1 METEHKAAS
10 EKKGRENMSF
20 YKIIR
25 DSTIIG
31 VCTEADFRRWQA
43 KHNIIIVSDQDRV
56 EAVDYNG
63 TLYHDSWMADS
74 GHILYETATVT
85 EITEEEYNTIKEQL
99 DDGEF
104 PDDGSLVDEVTVEEP
119 APDPS
124 ETETVR
130 KTAAQILQE
139 QIEAIAGQVRTA
151 AGFAGPSETDF
162 VASRNYTKGEIIV
175 IENGL
180 YSVTAN
186 IARGSRIV
194 PYLNVVRTNL
204 SEIRNTQS

>member
-1 METEHKAAS
+1 
-10 EKKGRENMSF
+10 MSF

-31 VCTEADFRRWQA
+31 IGTEADFRRWQA

-99 DDGEF
+99 DDGTI
-104 PDDGSLVDEVTVEEP
+104 PDDGSLDEPVVEEP
-119 APDPS
+119 VQ
-124 ETETVR
+124 EGEEETVR
-130 KTAAQILQE
+130 RTAAQVLQE
-139 QIEAIAGQVRTA
+139 QIEAVAMQTAGL
-151 AGFAGPSETDF
+151 AGASESNF
-162 VASRNYTKGEIIV
+162 VASRNYVKGELVV
-175 IENGL
+175 IGNTM

-194 PYLNVVRTNL
+194 PYLNVTKTNL
-204 SEIRNTQS
+204 VKIMSTHS

>member
-1 METEHKAAS
+1 
-10 EKKGRENMSF
+10 MSF

-31 VCTEADFRRWQA
+31 IGTEADFRRWQS

-162 VASRNYTKGEIIV
+162 VATQNYVKGSVIIV
-175 IENGL
+175 GGGVYKTIRNIEKG
-180 YSVTAN
+180 AK
-186 IARGSRIV
+186 IV
-194 PYLNVVRTNL
+194 PYLNVVQTNL
-204 SEIRNTQS
+204 SEMISEN

>member
-1 METEHKAAS
+1 
-10 EKKGRENMSF
+10 MSF

-31 VCTEADFRRWQA
+31 IGTEADFRRWQA

-104 PDDGSLVDEVTVEEP
+104 PDDGSLDDEVTVEEP

-151 AGFAGPSETDF
+151 VGFAGPSETDF
-162 VASRNYTKGEIIV
+162 VATQNYVKGSVIIV
-175 IENGL
+175 GGGVYKTIRNIEKG
-180 YSVTAN
+180 AK
-186 IARGSRIV
+186 IV
-194 PYLNVVRTNL
+194 PYLNVVQTNL
-204 SEIRNTQS
+204 LEMISEN

>member
-1 METEHKAAS
+1 
-10 EKKGRENMSF
+10 MSY

-31 VCTEADFRRWQA
+31 IGTEADFRRWQA

-74 GHILYETATVT
+74 GHIPSVLASVT
-85 EITEEEYNTIKEQL
+85 EITEEEYSMLKAQL
-99 DDGEF
+99 DDGEI
-104 PDDGSLVDEVTVEEP
+104 PDDGSLDDEVTVEEP

-130 KTAAQILQE
+130 KTAAQLLQE
-139 QIEAIAGQVRTA
+139 QIEAVASQIRQA
-151 AGFAGPSETDF
+151 AGFDGSSETTF
-162 VASRNYTKGEIIV
+162 VASKNYVKGDIVV
-175 IENGL
+175 IENTM
-180 YSVTAN
+180 YAVTAN
-186 IARGSRIV
+186 IARGSRII
-194 PYLNVVRTNL
+194 PNLNVTATSL
-204 SEIRNTQS
+204 AEIFNSKETRHV